1 MDGRNVKMKH
11 PGSQSEGRMPAVK
24 RRIHGQRAPLTR
36 NPNAPW
42 ATLEAWYAH
51 QYDPGYYFAGRFFPF
66 MLGPRP
72 NRFGYTLV
80 VAGGVGS
87 LLMVL
92 IISGALFE
100 LLTEGITSG
109 MTSWTAGI
117 VLITMV
123 SVLAWNAAIVAS
135 GVRLL
140 LPCRSIRHRRRRVV
154 VRRER

>member
-1 MDGRNVKMKH
+1 MIKMQR
-11 PGSQSEGRMPAVK
+11 PGSHSADNIRAVRL
-24 RRIHGQRAPLTR
+24 RRHSRKTLLSQ

-51 QYDPGYYFAGRFFPF
+51 QYDPGYYFASRFFPF

-87 LLMVL
+87 LLCVL
-92 IISGALFE
+92 LSCGALLA
-100 LLTEGITSG
+100 LLTEGIP
-109 MTSWTAGI
+109 SWTARVFPPI
-117 VLITMV
+117 LLVFLF
-123 SVLAWNAAIVAS
+123 AWNAAIVAS

-140 LPCRSIRHRRRRVV
+140 LRRGPIRHRRRRVV
-154 VRRER
+154 VGRQL